1 MQRHMF
7 FIAGMM
13 LVLAGCNG
21 MFFFPYR
28 TQVLS
33 PDQLGLKYEDVYFP
47 ARDGTLLHAWFL
59 PGTSRVQGTI
69 LFLHGNA
76 ENIST
81 HIMSVRWLPAQGFNV
96 FLLDYRGYG
105 ESAGEPS
112 VEGLQ
117 DDVDSAL
124 RTLIARP
131 DVSPDRL
138 VVFGQ
143 SLGGAIA
150 IYNVAHSPYRRH
162 IRGLAVESAFS
173 SYRGIAREKLSD
185 FWLTW
190 PLQYPLS
197 WLVSDQYSAARAVAD
212 ISPIPLLIIHGDSDP
227 IVPVEYGRRLFELA
241 REPKE
246 LWVVP
251 GSGHIQAF
259 QRQTYRDRFVVWL
272 KQVLFAAPRVQ
283 IDACLDCTRC
293 VSVTP
298 IALRYSRAFTAA
310 QPLADDPEYPLHSDR
325 HQHAPGSTHR

>member
-1 MQRHMF
+1 MRRRLLL
-7 FIAGMM
+7 IAGMM

-28 TQVLS
+28 TQVRS
-33 PDQLGLKYEDVYFP
+33 PDQLGLKYEDVYYL
-47 ARDGTLLHAWFL
+47 ARDGTRLHAWFL
-59 PGTSRVQGTI
+59 PGTSQAQGTI

-81 HIMSVRWLPAQGFNV
+81 HIMSVHWLPAQGFNV
-96 FLLDYRGYG
+96 FLPDYRGYG

-112 VEGLQ
+112 MEGVQ

-124 RTLIARP
+124 RSLLARP
-131 DVSPDRL
+131 DVEPDRI

-150 IYNVAHSPYRRH
+150 IYNVAHSPYRKH
-162 IRGLAVESAFS
+162 ICGLAVESAFS
-173 SYRGIAREKLSD
+173 SYRGIAREKLGS

-197 WLVSDQYSAARAVAD
+197 LLVSNRYSPDDAVAM
-212 ISPIPLLIIHGDSDP
+212 ISPIPLLIIQGDRDP
-227 IVPVEYGRRLFELA
+227 IVPVGHARRLFELA
-241 REPKE
+241 REPKK

-251 GSGHIQAF
+251 GGGHIQAF
-259 QRQTYRDRFVVWL
+259 QRQTYRDRFVAWL

-283 IDACLDCTRC
+283 IDARPDCTRC
-293 VSVTP
+293 APSTP
-298 IALRYSRAFTAA
+298 IARRYSHACNAA
-310 QPLADDPEYPLHSDR
+310 QPVAEDPEKSYARRSLTTCAR
-325 HQHAPGSTHR
+325 